1 MQNVFKRL
9 PANMDQGSG
18 QSWYEEDTFSA
29 ELHHDVP
36 NILPFAIRR
45 DENTTLRIY
54 YHILFV
60 PSSFLVG
67 GFSIYLPWPLELAV
81 STTLLCVPSP
91 HCTQTRCCRP
101 RSECG
106 MCAKYEVLSLPS
118 RCSFPSPESFLLI
131 SVFAIRN
138 ISTFSLLRLSS
149 DSCALVPHLTWEEK

>member
-1 MQNVFKRL
+1 
-9 PANMDQGSG
+9 MDQDSAG

-36 NILPFAIRR
+36 NILPFAIRQ

-67 GFSIYLPWPLELAV
+67 GFSIYLPWPLELTV
-81 STTLLCVPSP
+81 TTTLLCVPSP
-91 HCTQTRCCRP
+91 HCTQTRCCCRP
-101 RSECG
+101 RSVALNVECVQN
-106 MCAKYEVLSLPS
+106 MKFYLRSAAAASLPRS
-118 RCSFPSPESFLLI
+118 LFSSSQCLQLGIF
-131 SVFAIRN
+131 
-138 ISTFSLLRLSS
+138 TFSLLRLSS